1 MKNKELFI
9 ATIQKNSGIIHKAAS
24 IYTSN
29 PQEKED
35 LTQEIIYQLWKSFD
49 SFKHE
54 SSISTW
60 MYRVAMNVSI
70 YHLKKSK
77 RQPITVPIN
86 HETLKIV
93 ASTNNENEDK
103 WIKIHQQI
111 KNLNLIERG
120 IIMLYLE
127 GKSYKEIAEIMGISE
142 SNVGTKLTRIKGKI
156 KNRILNKS

>member
-1 MKNKELFI
+1 
-9 ATIQKNSGIIHKAAS
+9 
-24 IYTSN
+24 
-29 PQEKED
+29 
-35 LTQEIIYQLWKSFD
+35 
-49 SFKHE
+49 
-54 SSISTW
+54 
-60 MYRVAMNVSI
+60 MNVSI

-103 WIKIHQQI
+103 WRKIHQQI